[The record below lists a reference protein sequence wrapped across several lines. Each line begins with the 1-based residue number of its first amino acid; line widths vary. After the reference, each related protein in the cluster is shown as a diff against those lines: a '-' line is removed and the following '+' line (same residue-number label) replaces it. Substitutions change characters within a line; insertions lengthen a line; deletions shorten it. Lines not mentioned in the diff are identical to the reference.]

1 MPASSAKPTQMRIR
15 FFARVVGTFSGPHS
29 PESAARVAA
38 SAPCRLRLL
47 KIFGTR
53 PD

>member
-1 MPASSAKPTQMRIR
+1 MRIR

-29 PESAARVAA
+29 PRIGCTRGGV
-38 SAPCRLRLL
+38 APCRLRLL

-53 PD
+53 PG